1 MKRHLLAAALA
12 LCAAAPA
19 PARAAKVAGVEF
31 PDTVDAGGQTLRLN
45 GVGLRKKLF
54 IKVYAAGLYLR
65 EPLRDAAA
73 VVAADAPKRVRMVF
87 LRDVSRKQVMDAY
100 REGFEKNS
108 GGPGLKELLAKLEQI
123 APAIPAELK
132 EHAEM
137 LVTYVPGEGTT
148 VVSPAG
154 KATVDGK
161 EFADALFKNWLG
173 ASPADDDLKK
183 GMLGR

>member
-1 MKRHLLAAALA
+1 MKRLLAAALA
-12 LCAAAPA
+12 LCLTAPL
-19 PARAAKVAGVEF
+19 PARAARIAGVEF
-31 PDTVDAGGQTLRLN
+31 PDSAEVGGQTLKLN
-45 GVGLRKKLF
+45 GVGLRKKF
-54 IKVYAAGLYLR
+54 IIKVYAGGLYLLA
-65 EPLRDAAA
+65 PSKDAAA

-87 LRDVSRKQVMDAY
+87 LRDVSKKQVMDAY
-100 REGFEKNS
+100 REGFERNS
-108 GGPGLKELLAKLEQI
+108 GGPGLKDLEAKLDRI

-132 EHAEM
+132 EGAEM

-148 VVSPAG
+148 VASAAG
-154 KATVDGK
+154 QATVDGK